1 MNLQE
6 ISEFIRKRLNVPV
19 MEAAKLAGNVRIRKF
34 EAQNPIFRQGDVGEH
49 LYLILSGIAYVS
61 YLHSDGREKVKRFV
75 KKGDT
80 VAPYV
85 SLLTGDASRYGA
97 YAIQPC
103 LCLEFRYRD
112 YMSLVSKSWALE
124 TASRKELERQ
134 ILEREEKE
142 FELFMFTAEERY
154 QAFQRRHST
163 IAEAI
168 PLKLVASY
176 INVDPA
182 TLSRIRARKAIST

>member
-1 MNLQE
+1 M
-6 ISEFIRKRLNVPV
+6 
-19 MEAAKLAGNVRIRKF
+19 
-34 EAQNPIFRQGDVGEH
+34 
-49 LYLILSGIAYVS
+49 ILSGIAYVS

-85 SLLTGDASRYGA
+85 SLLTGNPSRYGA
-97 YAIQPC
+97 YAVQPC

-112 YMSLVSKSWALE
+112 YMGLVSKSWALE

-142 FELFMFTAEERY
+142 YELFMLSAEERY
-154 QAFQRRHST
+154 QAFLKRHSSM
-163 IAEAI
+163 AEAI

-182 TLSRIRARKAIST
+182 TLSRIRVKKANST